1 MSVEFD
7 DSFTLGKTIYST
19 DTFEHQHYSEFL
31 DMYDANYIKFKQPI
45 SLKEFKKTEKYLKD
59 FHQKNGQTHLKFKFP
74 KNITFSDELNTYLQQ
89 EKYDIDSLELFK
101 LKKTNFPS
109 LSQSTDIDID
119 LVTLNHL
126 DDLLILR
133 FNLNKE
139 YGKDYAHR
147 KNDLIKEHLQPSNI
161 QFLIAYYKKIPAG
174 CVNVISTD
182 STLEIDD
189 LYVHEDF
196 RNKQIASFLQGKV
209 IEMAQDKEV
218 ILQADG
224 NDTPREMYLKQGYEL
239 QSNRFEI
246 FKLFS

>member
-1 MSVEFD
+1 M
-7 DSFTLGKTIYST
+7 
-19 DTFEHQHYSEFL
+19 
-31 DMYDANYIKFKQPI
+31 
-45 SLKEFKKTEKYLKD
+45 
-59 FHQKNGQTHLKFKFP
+59 
-74 KNITFSDELNTYLQQ
+74 
-89 EKYDIDSLELFK
+89 
-101 LKKTNFPS
+101 KKTNFPS
-109 LSQSTDIDID
+109 LSQSTDIDIE

-139 YGKDYAHR
+139 YGEDYAHR
-147 KNDLIKEHLQPSNI
+147 KNDLIKEQLESSNI

-196 RNKQIASFLQGKV
+196 RNKQIASFLQRKV

-224 NDTPREMYLKQGYEL
+224 NDTPREMYLKQGYKL